1 MSTILKGT
9 GISGEL
15 AIGSLRV
22 EKQGTSVSEQKISA
36 SDIEEHEKRFH
47 AASDQADVELTKLY
61 DEMMEE
67 GRSQEAE
74 IIEVQQEFLQDPAIV
89 DAILGRINKDLNNVE
104 LAVYQGLEENIAVF
118 EQMDDAYFQQR
129 SLDLKDLRSRL
140 LRILSGEA
148 EQVYGDKEVIVACN
162 ELYPAMV
169 LGAKKKRIVGFIVEQ
184 GAMTSH
190 ASILAKALDL
200 PLLIHVEGAVEAFE
214 VGDTLVLDI
223 AKQEVYGEL
232 SSDELAGYR
241 EKLEEVEQEKIR
253 LQKYRQ
259 MEARSKDGVRVE
271 LAANIVSVEEV
282 EAVLENKADG
292 IGLFRT
298 EFLYMQSSK
307 LPSEEEQFAAYRQV
321 VERMAPHPVIIR
333 TLDIGG
339 DKHADCLNL
348 QTEDNPFMGY
358 RAIRICLNEK
368 ALFMTQIRAILR
380 ASHYGKAR
388 LMIPMVVAREEI
400 EQTRELVE
408 QAKEQLR
415 SVGFPFD
422 EELEIGIMAETPASV
437 VCLPDWLDI
446 VDFVSI
452 GTNDLTQYMLAVDRT
467 NPQLQSYYNYGNKAV
482 LRAIKMICDAGAEQ
496 DTWVGV
502 CGEMAS
508 EKDWVPFLV
517 GCGVK
522 ELSVGAGRINMVK
535 EILQKYTIAECKDI
549 VRQHLGDR

>member
-15 AIGSLRV
+15 AIGSLRIAQ
-22 EKQGTSVSEQKISA
+22 QGSSVPEMSIKG
-36 SDIEEHEKRFH
+36 SDVAEHEERFR
-47 AASDQADVELTKLY
+47 AASTQANKELAKLY

-74 IIEVQQEFLQDPAIV
+74 IIEVQQEFLTDPAVV
-89 DAILGRINKDLNNVE
+89 DAILGRINKDLKNVE
-104 LAVYQGLEENIAVF
+104 FAVYQGLEENIAIF
-118 EQMDDAYFQQR
+118 EQMDDPYWQQR

-140 LRILSGEA
+140 LRVLSGEEEEA
-148 EQVYGDKEVIVACN
+148 YGDEDVIVSCH

-169 LGAKKKRIVGFIVEQ
+169 LGAKKNRILGFIVEQ

-190 ASILAKALDL
+190 ASILAKAIDL
-200 PLLIHVEGAVEAFE
+200 PLLIHVEGATDGFKT
-214 VGDTLVLDI
+214 GDMLVLDI
-223 AKQEVYGEL
+223 AKQEVYGNL
-232 SSDELAGYR
+232 SSEELASYR
-241 EKLEEVEQEKIR
+241 EKLEEVEREKER
-253 LQKYRQ
+253 LKKYRQ
-259 MEARSKDGVRVE
+259 MEAKTKDGVRVE

-282 EAVLENKADG
+282 ESVLDNKADG

-298 EFLYMQSSK
+298 EFLYMQSSA
-307 LPSEEEQFAAYRQV
+307 LPTEEEQFTAYRQV
-321 VERMAPHPVIIR
+321 VERMAPSPVIIR

-339 DKHADCLNL
+339 DKHADCLDL

-368 ALFMTQIRAILR
+368 ALFLTQIRAILR

-388 LMIPMVVAREEI
+388 LMIPMVVSREEI

-408 QAKEQLR
+408 IAKEQLR

-437 VCLPDWLDI
+437 ICLPDWLDI

-467 NPQLQSYYNYGNKAV
+467 NAKLQSYYNYGSNAV

-508 EKDWVPFLV
+508 EKEWVPFLV

-535 EILQKYTIAECKDI
+535 ETLQQYTLEECKDI